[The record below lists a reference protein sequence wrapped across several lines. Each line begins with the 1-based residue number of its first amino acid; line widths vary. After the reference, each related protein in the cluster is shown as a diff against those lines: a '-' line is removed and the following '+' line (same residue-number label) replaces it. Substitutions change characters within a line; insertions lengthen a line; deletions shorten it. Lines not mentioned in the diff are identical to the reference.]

1 MIEAYNYLI
10 EHTLLLVVFIIVLF
24 GIGGIINDYFKTKTR
39 KK

>member
-24 GIGGIINDYFKTKTR
+24 GIGGIINDYLKR

>member
-24 GIGGIINDYFKTKTR
+24 GIGGIINDLKR

>member
-24 GIGGIINDYFKTKTR
+24 GIGCIINDYLKR
-39 KK
+39 KKK

>member
-24 GIGGIINDYFKTKTR
+24 GIGGIINDYLKR
-39 KK
+39 KKK